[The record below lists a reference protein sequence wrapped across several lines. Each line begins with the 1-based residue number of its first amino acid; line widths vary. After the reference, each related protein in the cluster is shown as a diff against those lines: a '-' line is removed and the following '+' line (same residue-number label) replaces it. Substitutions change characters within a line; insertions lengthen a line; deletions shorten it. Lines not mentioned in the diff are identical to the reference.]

1 MKLISDSIARILRNS
16 FSTIIVR
23 GAFGF
28 ARIIVL
34 LFLAK
39 TYGVREFGLFSLI
52 LIFIEIAKVA
62 SDVGVDIVSIRRFAA
77 NQKNIPIVLD
87 SILGLKLLSATLG
100 TILTIGIYALLYGDT
115 YGLVLISIAC
125 VSLYTSLLLNGFVS
139 YYQTKLSMEKI
150 IRAHLMGYGCYLAF
164 SVTAIFFRTSL
175 MVLMGIIPLT
185 EGIIL
190 YLLIRRYTE
199 NSPLRIRIN
208 LHFIRSFLSESI
220 YVGLAGIAVV
230 IYLRLDNVMI
240 SRILDLKS
248 VGQYAIAYRL
258 TEPFSLLFSSV
269 LFSSLLFSS
278 LVSSSLPF
286 SLLFSSF
293 GISLYA
299 SLSVL
304 SIETKVQDRFLYAKK
319 TFLGMLAVACAGVLG
334 YIFIVKPLL
343 PMFSVEY
350 VESGHVLLILS
361 FVLIFKA
368 LNTQMTAILNS
379 MEKFRIVSG
388 ITFMNLVTSFIL
400 NFIFIT
406 HFGIV
411 GAAMAVVGTEF
422 MNSLY
427 QGASLLY
434 YHSCG
439 I

>member
-62 SDVGVDIVSIRRFAA
+62 SDAGVDIVSIRRFAA
-77 NQKNIPIVLD
+77 NQKNIPTVLD

-100 TILTIGIYALLYGDT
+100 TVLTIGIYAFLYGDS

-208 LHFIRSFLSESI
+208 LHFIRSLLSESI

-258 TEPFSLLFSSV
+258 TEPFSLLFSS
-269 LFSSLLFSS
+269 
-278 LVSSSLPF
+278 
-286 SLLFSSF
+286 F

-299 SLSVL
+299 SLSAL
-304 SIETKVQDRFLYAKK
+304 SIETKVQERFLYAKK
-319 TFLGMLAVACAGVLG
+319 TFLGVLAVACAGVLG

-343 PMFSVEY
+343 LMFSVDY

-406 HFGIV
+406 HFGII

-422 MNSLY
+422 LNTLY

>member
-77 NQKNIPIVLD
+77 NQKNIPTVLD

-258 TEPFSLLFSSV
+258 TEPFSLLFSS
-269 LFSSLLFSS
+269 
-278 LVSSSLPF
+278 
-286 SLLFSSF
+286 F

>member
-1 MKLISDSIARILRNS
+1 MKLLSDSIARILRNS
-16 FSTIIVR
+16 FSTVIVR
-23 GAFGF
+23 GMFGF

-62 SDVGVDIVSIRRFAA
+62 SDLGVDIVSIRRFAA
-77 NQKNIPIVLD
+77 DQKNTSIVLN

-100 TILTIGIYALLYGDT
+100 AVLTIGIYAFLYGDS
-115 YGLVLISIAC
+115 YGLVLLSIASL
-125 VSLYTSLLLNGFVS
+125 SLYTSLLLNGFVS

-150 IRAHLMGYGCYLAF
+150 IRAHLMGYGCYLIF
-164 SVTAIFFRTSL
+164 SVTAIFFKTSL
-175 MVLMGIIPLT
+175 LVLMGIIPLT
-185 EGIIL
+185 EGMIL
-190 YLLIRRYTE
+190 FLLVRQYTV
-199 NSPLRIRIN
+199 NAPLHIRIN
-208 LHFIRSFLSESI
+208 VHFIRSLLSESI

-230 IYLRLDNVMI
+230 IYMRLDNVMI
-240 SRILDLKS
+240 SRILDLTS

-258 TEPFSLLFSSV
+258 TEPFSLLFSS
-269 LFSSLLFSS
+269 
-278 LVSSSLPF
+278 
-286 SLLFSSF
+286 F

-299 SLSVL
+299 SLSAL
-304 SIETKVQDRFLYAKK
+304 SIETKVMERFLLAKK
-319 TFLGMLAVACAGVLG
+319 TLLGMLVVACAGVLG
-334 YIFIVKPLL
+334 YIFIVRPLL

-350 VESGHVLLILS
+350 VESSHVLLILS

-406 HFGIV
+406 HYGIV
-411 GAAMAVVGTEF
+411 GAAMAVVGTECI
-422 MNSLY
+422 NSLF
-427 QGASLLY
+427 QGGSLLY
-434 YHSCG
+434 YHLSET
-439 I
+439 

>member
-62 SDVGVDIVSIRRFAA
+62 SDAGVDIVSIRRFAA

-100 TILTIGIYALLYGDT
+100 TILTIGIYAFLYGDS

-258 TEPFSLLFSSV
+258 TE
-269 LFSSLLFSS
+269 
-278 LVSSSLPF
+278 PF

>member
-16 FSTIIVR
+16 FSTIFVR

-258 TEPFSLLFSSV
+258 TEPFSLLFSS
-269 LFSSLLFSS
+269 
-278 LVSSSLPF
+278 
-286 SLLFSSF
+286 F

>member
-258 TEPFSLLFSSV
+258 TEPFSLLFSS
-269 LFSSLLFSS
+269 
-278 LVSSSLPF
+278 
-286 SLLFSSF
+286 F